1 MKEYI
6 FNEKE
11 YIESIITSK
20 QVDLSNP
27 VNTIRKL
34 ARYNYYVN
42 NYSKSKNYNA
52 IVEYMSEN
60 FKDFSE
66 ITYQKSIDGCIRDV
80 DKTPFRSIKCVQI
93 TKRELDKI
101 SNLDDIK
108 KQKLAF
114 VLLCTAK
121 YRDQYNPDNCH
132 KTDISATDLYK
143 MARVVLPRDQRNI
156 YLHFLIQDGLI
167 EQHNNSK
174 TKNKKLLF
182 VSEDSNDKVVLKLK
196 EVDFKELAY
205 AYMFWKNNGE
215 GFTKCQRCGKT
226 IKQSKTK
233 PRKYCEECA
242 ERVNNEQSI
251 ARYEKVKYKT
261 IRCIDCGNEFIV
273 DSMAS
278 ESCRCE
284 DCNLIYQRK
293 RNTEKNK
300 RYRERKKNQS

>member
-11 YIESIITSK
+11 YIESIIEAR

-27 VNTIRKL
+27 TNTIRKL
-34 ARYNYYVN
+34 ARYNFYVN
-42 NYSKSKNYNA
+42 GYTKSKNYNA
-52 IVEYMSEN
+52 IVGYMSKN

-66 ITYQKSIDGCIRDV
+66 MTYQKAIDGCIRDV
-80 DKTPFRSIKCVQI
+80 DKTPFKNIECVQI
-93 TKRELDKI
+93 TKNELDKI
-101 SNLDDIK
+101 SSLDDIK

-143 MARVVLPRDQRNI
+143 MARVVLPREQRNI
-156 YLHFLIQDGLI
+156 YLHFLVRDGLI
-167 EQHNNSK
+167 EAHNNSK

-182 VSEDSNDKVVLKLK
+182 ISEDSNDEVILKLK
-196 EVDFKELAY
+196 EIDFKELAY
-205 AYMFWKNNGE
+205 VYMSWKNNGD

-226 IKQSKTK
+226 IKQSKTR

-242 ERVNNEQSI
+242 EIVERENSKERVRRFREKCNE
-251 ARYEKVKYKT
+251 
-261 IRCIDCGNEFIV
+261 
-273 DSMAS
+273 
-278 ESCRCE
+278 
-284 DCNLIYQRK
+284 NLTVQ
-293 RNTEKNK
+293 N
-300 RYRERKKNQS
+300 